1 MLEVKT
7 ENNAND
13 RDINIIEAFKQT
25 IALYSDTK
33 VEDLWEEVKSCNFR
47 EHHIGK
53 GGNHIW
59 ISRKSDNE
67 RVAIIS

>member
-13 RDINIIEAFKQT
+13 RDINIIEAFKNSIT
-25 IALYSDTK
+25 LYSDTK
-33 VEDLWEEVKSCNFR
+33 VEDLWEEVKNCNFR

-59 ISRKSDNE
+59 MSRKSDNE
-67 RVAIIS
+67 RIAIIA

>member
-1 MLEVKT
+1 MLEIKT
-7 ENNAND
+7 ESNATD
-13 RDINIIEAFKQT
+13 RDIKIVEAFKKT
-25 IALYSDTK
+25 ITLYNDTK
-33 VEDLWEEVKSCNFR
+33 VEELWEEVKSCNFR

-67 RVAIIS
+67 RVAIIA